1 MTKRVSLVLAL
12 ALVVALMIPS
22 FASAEEMTDVGTP
35 RAQTL
40 ICEPDADVY
49 ASPGQFNPYMTG
61 TQASWGM
68 HQIMW
73 SDGLWEINTMAGT
86 TIPTVAADVAVP
98 NEDFTEWT
106 IPIRQGLKWS
116 DGETLDAN
124 DVLFTFNMIMNTE
137 NLGDH
142 TYYNSLFTGAELV
155 DDYTMKV
162 FCKAPFTRIMTTLGV
177 NLWGCGFRVV
187 PEHVYSQVEDVL
199 SFPDNQP
206 LAVEQYVV
214 KDYDDLGT
222 WILYEKRAD
231 WDATPTGQLFGEP
244 KPQYILYRVFG
255 NTESRVMAMI
265 NGEVDVMNEV
275 SYEDLLTMLDSSE
288 TVRGWYKDYPYAN
301 TDDACSKGVN
311 FNCAIAPF
319 DNVNVRWALT
329 LCCDWVEV
337 SENIFEGIGRMSP
350 LNVPSITPMENL
362 YVKPMGEWLA
372 AFTIPGTDIK
382 VYDPDFALTL
392 AAALIEDY
400 GYELGGYSEDELKT
414 MFGSGY
420 FRTDVE
426 AATQLLLGVEGF
438 ELTDGKWYYNG
449 EPWTIEVLV
458 HPEDSSTQAAR
469 SGKAIAD
476 QWSKF
481 GINVEVTTLTGADI
495 GTRTNLGD
503 FQVTDGWPTCSSY
516 RQDFYNNISGWN
528 SETFNY
534 ALGETATGVSA
545 YRMYASNPELS
556 AQITEVIK
564 AAEKVDPD
572 SEEDYE
578 LMTQFLK
585 LAFEMHYNI
594 TVHAGTKIVPVNEA
608 YWTNFP
614 TAENPYEGPWWWWSN
629 FKFTVAQL
637 KPVE

>member
-12 ALVVALMIPS
+12 ALVVAMMIPS
-22 FASAEEMTDVGTP
+22 FASAEAMTDVGTP

-49 ASPGQFNPYMTG
+49 ANPGQFNPYMTG

-73 SDGLWEINTMAGT
+73 SDGLWEINTMEGT
-86 TIPTVAADVAVP
+86 TIPTVAADLAVP

-106 IPIRQGLKWS
+106 ITIREGLKWS
-116 DGETLDAN
+116 DGNDLDAN

-155 DDYTMKV
+155 DDYTLKV

-199 SFPDNQP
+199 SFKDSEP

-214 KDYDDLGT
+214 KEYDDLGT

-231 WDATPTGQLFGEP
+231 WDATPTGILYGEP
-244 KPQYILYRVFG
+244 VPQYVLYRVFG

-265 NGEVDVMNEV
+265 NNEVDVMNEV

-311 FNCAIAPF
+311 FNCAIEPF
-319 DNVNVRWALT
+319 NDVNVRWALT

-362 YVKPMGEWLA
+362 YVKPMQEWLQ

-382 VYDPDFALTL
+382 VYDPNFAMTL

-400 GYELGGYSEDELKT
+400 GYDLGGYSEDELKT

-420 FRTDVE
+420 YRTDVE
-426 AATQLLLGVEGF
+426 AATELLLAAGDF
-438 ELTDGKWYYNG
+438 ELTDGKWFYKG

-458 HPEDSSTQAAR
+458 HPEDSSTQASR

-481 GINVEVTTLTGADI
+481 GVTVEVTTLTGADI
-495 GTRTNLGD
+495 GTRVNLGD
-503 FQVTDGWPTCSSY
+503 FQVDDGWPTCSSY
-516 RQDFYNNISGWN
+516 RQDFYNNVSGWN

-534 ALGETATGVSA
+534 AIGETATGVSG
-545 YRMYASNPELS
+545 YRAYASNPELS
-556 AQITEVIK
+556 AQITEVLK

-572 SEEDYE
+572 SEECYE

-594 TVHAGTKIVPVNEA
+594 TVQAGTKIVPVNEA